1 MIAPAAGVDPQ
12 RAKAV
17 YNSIRQMPL
26 PFMLLDH
33 DRRLWVANQAL
44 ANIFEY
50 KSIEE
55 VEQALSRHE
64 FLVNHFSTDV
74 QAQFLEQLYT
84 QGIVR
89 GWLMAGQTL
98 SGRDLVL
105 EVTARASLLT
115 AQGPV
120 FALEAI
126 WVLPADIRDVEVFQ
140 QKAKHEA
147 SLSAKAKNE
156 FLSNISHELRTP
168 LNIIM
173 GMLELAQDEP
183 EAGADLKENLALALE
198 AAVSLN
204 NLLND
209 LILLSNLEA
218 RRLVSESSI
227 FSLELLF
234 KTLSGQFTAKASAKN
249 VTLELHSDQQTS
261 LLLEG
266 GYNFIIMALGKIVD
280 NALKFI
286 PTGGQV
292 DLGAETHESADG
304 LWLRCWVK
312 DNGPGFSPAMLAAAK
327 EGQNL
332 FLQGDGSLS
341 RLHGGLGLGLTLAAK
356 LTAMVGGRLELANG
370 EGGGAL
376 VSLNYPLRRF
386 AEVEEA

>member
-1 MIAPAAGVDPQ
+1 MSAPAAGVDLR
-12 RAKAV
+12 RAEAI
-17 YNSIRQMPL
+17 YSSIRQMPL
-26 PFMLLDH
+26 PFMLVDH

-44 ANIFEY
+44 ADIFEY

-55 VEQALSRHE
+55 VEQVLSRRE
-64 FLVNHFSTDV
+64 FLANHFSADV

-98 SGRDLVL
+98 SGRDLIL
-105 EVTARASLLT
+105 EVTARATMLT

-120 FALEAI
+120 SALESI
-126 WVLPADIRDVEVFQ
+126 WVAPADIREVEAFQ
-140 QKAKHEA
+140 QKAKRESTLA
-147 SLSAKAKNE
+147 AKAKNE

-173 GMLELAQDEP
+173 GMLEMAQDDP
-183 EAGADLKENLALALE
+183 EAGADLKENLALALG
-198 AAVSLN
+198 AAASLN

-227 FSLELLF
+227 FSPELLL
-234 KTLSGQFTAKASAKN
+234 KTLAGQFAAKASAKN
-249 VTLELHSDQQTS
+249 VALELHCGQNGA

-266 GYNFIIMALGKIVD
+266 GYNFIIMALGKLVD

-286 PTGGQV
+286 STGGRV
-292 DLGAETHESADG
+292 NLGAEAHDSSDG
-304 LWLRCWVK
+304 LWLRCWVQ
-312 DNGPGFSPAMLAAAK
+312 DDGPGFSPDMLAAAK

-341 RLHGGLGLGLTLAAK
+341 RLHGGLGLGLTLVAK
-356 LTAMVGGRLELANG
+356 LTALLGGRLELANG
-370 EGGGAL
+370 EWGGAL
-376 VSLNYPLRRF
+376 VTLSCPLRRS
-386 AEVEEA
+386 AEA